1 MATVFATGLPAT
13 GTLTLQCCGQCQQ
26 VNYPARELCGNC
38 LADDLQ
44 WRPVATSGTVQ
55 SLVQLHYSLEPAFA
69 AHLPWAVASVRLDCG
84 PVVLAHLQPGP
95 GSGDPVTIRVIRDR
109 DGNYML
115 AALGTDNSSRQAADR
130 WLASID
136 FEEVPA

>member
-1 MATVFATGLPAT
+1 M
-13 GTLTLQCCGQCQQ
+13 
-26 VNYPARELCGNC
+26 
-38 LADDLQ
+38 
-44 WRPVATSGTVQ
+44 
-55 SLVQLHYSLEPAFA
+55 
-69 AHLPWAVASVRLDCG
+69 RLDCG

-115 AALGTDNSSRQAADR
+115 AALGTDNASRQAADR

>member
-1 MATVFATGLPAT
+1 FATGLPAT

-38 LADDLQ
+38 LADELQ
-44 WRPVATSGTVQ
+44 WRPVAASGTVQ

-69 AHLPWAVASVRLDCG
+69 EHLPRALASVRLDCG

>member
-13 GTLTLQCCGQCQQ
+13 GSLTLQCCDRCQQ

-38 LADDLQ
+38 LANDLH
-44 WRPVATSGTVQ
+44 WRPVAATGTLQ
-55 SLVQLHYSLEPAFA
+55 SQVQLHYSLEPAFA
-69 AHLPWAVASVRLDCG
+69 ENLPWAVASVRLDCG

-95 GSGDPVTIRVIRDR
+95 ASGDPVTIRVIRDR

-115 AALGTDNSSRQAADR
+115 AALGTDQASRQAAAS

>member
-1 MATVFATGLPAT
+1 MGTLFATGLPAS
-13 GTLTLQCCGQCQQ
+13 GTLTLQCCGRCRQ

-38 LADDLQ
+38 LADELHWQ
-44 WRPVATSGTVQ
+44 PVAATGTVQ

-84 PVVLAHLQPGP
+84 PIVLAHLQPGP

-115 AALGTDNSSRQAADR
+115 AALGADNTSSQAAAG
-130 WLASID
+130 WLASVN